1 MKEKVDI
8 LIVSHNH
15 GQFLHSCLS
24 SIFSSIKL
32 PFEVLVIINNP
43 KDQES
48 QKIAKKFPVKILVN
62 KKEKGLSANLNYG
75 IKMTK
80 GDYILVL
87 NPDTKLTKNALEDL
101 VSFMEKQPK
110 VAICGPKLVYSD
122 GSLQFSARRF
132 PNFKTFLIRRLPV
145 RKFLVNS
152 RLNLYH
158 LGADLNHKKI
168 QPVDW
173 VLGACML
180 IRRKAIEEI
189 GFFDENYYLYVEDI
203 DLCFCAWKKGWQ
215 VWYVPKAKVIHHY
228 QAESDKNFLS
238 IYNWHH
244 FRSMLWYFWK
254 NILKFKK

>member
-24 SIFSSIKL
+24 SIFSSIEL
-32 PFEVLVIINNP
+32 PFKVLVIINNS

-48 QKIAKKFPVKILVN
+48 QKIAKKFPVRIFVN
-62 KKEKGLSANLNYG
+62 KKEKGLAANLNYG

-80 GDYILVL
+80 GDDYILVL
-87 NPDTKLTKNALEDL
+87 NPDTKLTKKALENL

-110 VAICGPKLVYSD
+110 VAICGPKLVYPD
-122 GSLQFSARRF
+122 GSLQFSTRRF

-145 RKFLVNS
+145 RRFLVNS

-158 LGADLNHKKI
+158 LGADLSHKKT

-203 DLCFCAWKKGWQ
+203 DLCFRAWKKGW
-215 VWYVPKAKVIHHY
+215 
-228 QAESDKNFLS
+228 
-238 IYNWHH
+238 
-244 FRSMLWYFWK
+244 
-254 NILKFKK
+254 